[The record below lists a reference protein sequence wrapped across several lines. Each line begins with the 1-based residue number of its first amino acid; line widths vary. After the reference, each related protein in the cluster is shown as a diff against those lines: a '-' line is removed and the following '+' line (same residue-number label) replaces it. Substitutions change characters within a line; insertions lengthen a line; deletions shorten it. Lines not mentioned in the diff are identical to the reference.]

1 MITYPHI
8 DPVVLHLGPLQIHW
22 YGVMYAI
29 GFLGGWALALS
40 RARKPHSGWTSQQ
53 VSDMLFYDLSRFIHE
68 PWSTLL
74 LWQGGMSFHGGLL
87 GVAMAV
93 YLFART
99 SKKNFFDIGD
109 FIAPLVPI
117 GLAAGRIGNFINDE
131 LWGRPTQLAWGI
143 MFPHGGLI
151 SRHPSQLYEFFLE
164 GIVLFTILWIY
175 SSKPRPRKAV
185 SGCFLFFY
193 GLFRF
198 FIEFF
203 REPDAQF
210 GFLAW
215 DWLTMGQLLSLPMIL
230 VGMLFLFFAYYP
242 RKTR

>member
-1 MITYPHI
+1 MLPWVSLSADAWVTCCFMIS
-8 DPVVLHLGPLQIHW
+8 PVLFTNPGVLCYFGKAACLFMVDYWVLPWQYIYLRVPQ
-22 YGVMYAI
+22 
-29 GFLGGWALALS
+29 
-40 RARKPHSGWTSQQ
+40 RK
-53 VSDMLFYDLSRFIHE
+53 I
-68 PWSTLL
+68 
-74 LWQGGMSFHGGLL
+74 
-87 GVAMAV
+87 
-93 YLFART
+93 
-99 SKKNFFDIGD
+99 FFDIGD

>member
-1 MITYPHI
+1 MLPWVSLSADAWVTCCFMIS
-8 DPVVLHLGPLQIHW
+8 PVLFTNPGVLCYFG
-22 YGVMYAI
+22 
-29 GFLGGWALALS
+29 
-40 RARKPHSGWTSQQ
+40 K
-53 VSDMLFYDLSRFIHE
+53 
-68 PWSTLL
+68 
-74 LWQGGMSFHGGLL
+74 
-87 GVAMAV
+87 
-93 YLFART
+93 
-99 SKKNFFDIGD
+99 
-109 FIAPLVPI
+109 
-117 GLAAGRIGNFINDE
+117 AACLFINDE